1 MIFLIHKN
9 KGEKRKAIVDNYI
22 FDYRQ
27 HAYEFYSNLTKVVKK
42 YTNLKYFE
50 VSRKL
55 RISKRFENEEMIIT
69 KETIK

>member
-55 RISKRFENEEMIIT
+55 RIKGRYENDEMIIT